1 MSTDQNYLDALLAER
16 RGYEMYGKPDRVKLV
31 DAEIARVKRAAGVAD
46 VSEPPEGES
55 GKQSRVTRRNKVG

>member
-1 MSTDQNYLDALLAER
+1 MTDQNYLEALLAER

-55 GKQSRVTRRNKVG
+55 GKQARVTRRKVG